1 MTQDLSALLDRL
13 RRGGMIVLTGDRL
26 RGGDIDFA
34 VAAEH
39 ATPERIN
46 FMAKFGR
53 GLICLGL
60 TPAHAR
66 RLGIDFLNP
75 TPERQSG
82 RPFAVSIEARRGVS
96 TGISAADRAHTIATA
111 IAPDAGPDDITTPGH
126 IFPLIVRPDGVLERP
141 GAVEAAVDLMGLAGL
156 QPAAV
161 LCAVMKDDG
170 TMARA
175 TDAAGLAA
183 QHGLDVVA
191 LEDIVALRQLR
202 ARGAS

>member
-1 MTQDLSALLDRL
+1 MTRNLAPLLDRV
-13 RRGGMIVLTGDRL
+13 RSGGMIVLTGDQL

-46 FMAKFGR
+46 FMAMYGR

-60 TPAHAR
+60 PPEHAR
-66 RLGIDFLNP
+66 RLGIDYLNP

-82 RPFAVSIEARRGVS
+82 RPFAVSIEARHGVS
-96 TGISAADRAHTIATA
+96 TGISAADRAHTVATA
-111 IAPDAGPDDITTPGH
+111 IAPDAKPDDITTPGH
-126 IFPLIVRPDGVLERP
+126 VFPLIVRPGGVLERP
-141 GAVEAAVDLMGLAGL
+141 GAVEAAVDLMRLAGL
-156 QPAAV
+156 LPAAV
-161 LCAVMKDDG
+161 LCAVMRDDG

-175 TDAAGLAA
+175 ADAAALAA

-191 LEDIVALRQLR
+191 LDDIVALRRLR
-202 ARGAS
+202 D